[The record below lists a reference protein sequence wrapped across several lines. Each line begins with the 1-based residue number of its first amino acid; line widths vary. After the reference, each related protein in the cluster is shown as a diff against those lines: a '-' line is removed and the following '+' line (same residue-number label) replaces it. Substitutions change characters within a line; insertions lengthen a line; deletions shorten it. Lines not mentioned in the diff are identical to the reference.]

1 MKHFITFIT
10 IIVCLSTNVIAQQLR
25 NNPGSVYYEIFVRSF
40 SDSNGDGIGDIPGI
54 IAKLDYLKN
63 LGIKGIWLTPVHPSP
78 TYHKYDVKDYRSID
92 PEYGTIEDMKTL
104 VKEAHARDISII
116 MDYVVNHTSTQHP
129 WFSTAKM
136 NQAAESRDYYLWAN
150 ESETHRWQAQPYNQ
164 GLPWQWH
171 KVDSND
177 ASKGRYYGFFWREM
191 PDLNFDNQIVRS
203 TMIDHAIFWLTEVGI
218 DGFRLDAAQHVY
230 ELNEHHKSIAW
241 WEEFRKGV
249 ESVKKDV
256 YLVGEIV
263 NSDSIVTG
271 YFSGLK
277 ANFHFDLGK
286 QILAML
292 KDEKDPGG
300 FVDRL
305 AASIRAHKAKRPDCI
320 DAIFLTNHDQDRIM
334 SELNGNLSKGMLAA
348 SILLTLPGQPYLY
361 YGEEIGMLGKKPDE
375 AIREP
380 ILWTNHGKDPHTTKW
395 EPMRFNIDPTHSVE
409 SQQQALNSIL
419 GHYKQL
425 IAVRHAFSDLSNGN
439 IASYP
444 TREGLLAYTRGD
456 SLLILHNLTSKE
468 QFFTLQKEFQFF
480 MHFPSYIRLPEQ
492 GRIAPYSTMIFK
504 RKGS

>member
-1 MKHFITFIT
+1 MRKYFLFFLA
-10 IIVCLSTNVIAQQLR
+10 IIACTSTASTQQLR

-54 IAKLDYLKN
+54 TSKLDYLKD
-63 LGIKGIWLTPVHPSP
+63 LGIKGIWLTPIHPSP
-78 TYHKYDVKDYRSID
+78 TYHKYDVMDYRAID
-92 PEYGTIEDMKTL
+92 PEYGSIEDMKTL

-129 WFSTAKM
+129 WFSTARL
-136 NQAAESRDYYLWAN
+136 NATADSRDYYLWAN
-150 ESETHRWQAQPYNQ
+150 ESETHRWQAQTYNQ

-191 PDLNFDNQIVRS
+191 PDMNFNNSFVRK
-203 TMIDHAIFWLTEVGI
+203 TMIDHAKFWLSEVGI

-263 NSDSIVTG
+263 NADSIVTG

-286 QILAML
+286 QILSML
-292 KDEKDPGG
+292 KEEKDSGD
-300 FVDRL
+300 FVNKL
-305 AASIRAHKAKRPDCI
+305 SNSIRIHKAKRSDCI

-334 SELNGNLSKGMLAA
+334 SELSANDAKARLAA
-348 SILLTLPGQPYLY
+348 CIMLTLPGQPYLY

-380 ILWTNHGKDPHTTKW
+380 ILWSNHGNDSHTTTW
-395 EPMRFNIDPTHSVE
+395 EAMRFNLNPENSVQSHLQDSNSLYHHYKNLIMLRHSDEDLLSGDIRSFKTDPT
-409 SQQQALNSIL
+409 
-419 GHYKQL
+419 
-425 IAVRHAFSDLSNGN
+425 
-439 IASYP
+439 
-444 TREGLLAYTRGD
+444 LLAYTRGKKT
-456 SLLILHNLTSKE
+456 LIVHNLTGTTKSFEIPNGYNAFK
-468 QFFTLQKEFQFF
+468 Q
-480 MHFPSYIRLPEQ
+480 
-492 GRIAPYSTMIFK
+492 YSSNRKAIT
-504 RKGS
+504 KGSIGPYQTLMFQQQ

>member
-1 MKHFITFIT
+1 MKSLFI
-10 IIVCLSTNVIAQQLR
+10 IIIAICQYGFAYSQQLR
-25 NNPGSVYYEIFVRSF
+25 NHHGAVYYEIFVRSF

-54 IAKLDYLKN
+54 IQKLDYLKE

-78 TYHKYDVKDYRSID
+78 TYHKYDVIDYRAID
-92 PEYGTIEDMKTL
+92 SEYGTINDMKRL
-104 VKEAHARDISII
+104 VKEAHARDISIL
-116 MDYVVNHTSTQHP
+116 MDYVVNHTSSEHP
-129 WFSTAKM
+129 WFKSARLNT
-136 NQAAESRDYYLWAN
+136 SSPTRDHYLWAQ
-150 ESETHRWQAQPYNQ
+150 ESEKYRWQAQPYNQ

-171 KVDSND
+171 IVDSTD

-191 PDLNFDNQIVRS
+191 PDLNFDHPEVRK
-203 TMIDHAIFWLTEVGI
+203 TMIDNAIFWLKEVGI

-263 NSDSIVTG
+263 NADSIVTG

-286 QILAML
+286 QILSLL
-292 KDEKDPGG
+292 KEEKAPSN
-300 FVDRL
+300 FIEKL
-305 AASIRAHKAKRPDCI
+305 SASIANHKAKRNDCI

-334 SELNGNLSKGMLAA
+334 SELSGSEAKARLAA

-380 ILWTNHGKDPHTTKW
+380 ILWTDNGKDSFTTTW
-395 EPMRFNIDPTHSVE
+395 EKLRFNLDEKNSVE
-409 SQQQALNSIL
+409 SQKKNPNSL
-419 GHYKQL
+419 YHHYKEL
-425 IAVRHAFSDLSNGN
+425 IALRHSSVDLHSGD
-439 IASYP
+439 IQ
-444 TREGLLAYTRGD
+444 TIDLKDDVLAYVRG
-456 SLLILHNLTSKE
+456 SMLIVHNLTSK
-468 QFFTLQKEFQFF
+468 
-480 MHFPSYIRLPEQ
+480 S
-492 GRIAPYSTMIFK
+492 IALNIPKDFALMKHYPNTQSKISDNVLAGYSTMIFHK
-504 RKGS
+504 K